1 MIYKGLG
8 ISEQMMNTYIYK
20 DIRGCMSMSIRKIY
34 KACLYPHTGDDTMVK
49 NDKKDLKSKK
59 VSKEVSSD
67 EQIGFHKGSLSTL
80 AKERQELARILQII
94 EQLMQMHVAALNELG
109 VDLQKEVE
117 QMKQAPPQQ
126 PGKKKPI
133 EDVL

>member
-1 MIYKGLG
+1 MAKKTE
-8 ISEQMMNTYIYK
+8 S
-20 DIRGCMSMSIRKIY
+20 
-34 KACLYPHTGDDTMVK
+34 KA
-49 NDKKDLKSKK
+49 KSAKSRES
-59 VSKEVSSD
+59 SKD

-80 AKERQELARILQII
+80 AKERAELARILQII

-117 QMKQAPPQQ
+117 EMKQHSNPSHSGQ